1 MFLRSRCFKTPKP
14 PRHARPT
21 RPIGP
26 AKPPHAP
33 RTPRHDLPVRSGQLA
48 IARPRPAVLGA
59 NAIST
64 GPHSL
69 KKQRPYCARFRPA
82 GASTRMR
89 VQTRLPRRARFPFVH
104 DLMVSS
110 MIEWGTIVSLPPALT
125 VHSPQ
130 NVGMCA
136 SKVCH
141 YHSIPLRHSGPTPP
155 LRSDSASIPDTRT
168 C

>member
-1 MFLRSRCFKTPKP
+1 MHESISSKPFKTPKP
-14 PRHARPT
+14 PPHARPT

-33 RTPRHDLPVRSGQLA
+33 HTPSHDPPVRSGQLA

-104 DLMVSS
+104 DLMVS
-110 MIEWGTIVSLPPALT
+110 TIWS
-125 VHSPQ
+125 SF
-130 NVGMCA
+130 
-136 SKVCH
+136 
-141 YHSIPLRHSGPTPP
+141 
-155 LRSDSASIPDTRT
+155 SDSACGGAWQLSPPARRAHCGASASPCLRT
-168 C
+168 VLFKLPM